1 MTALWFGLAIAC
13 LAGAG
18 ALLYIDRL
26 RRMRTGRVRQAWAK
40 GHGYSYKA
48 VDPTLAQQWRRATLA
63 KQAYLSAVDIA
74 TGTRRG
80 VRFTLFDL
88 EDAATI
94 VAVQRRVGSDVD
106 IDLRLKTTPPP
117 KDPDLELLGAM
128 GDHVVFATDI
138 DIARRVADQRM
149 AALAEIL
156 PDNLQVL
163 WSENTWTLG
172 SLPVTATTRDWDQAI
187 DGVIRFSG
195 LLHVL
200 PPEGEYQRTPQEER
214 DEAAPAGS
222 DEEFTQAMVD
232 PADHEAAWDNRRR
245 RGLSAEDFEPVEDE
259 ARAQEFVTTRYEDD
273 AEYEVEEYDEPA
285 SEPGRREGVA
295 RGAGYGDYQA
305 GGSYRQHEGYRNQE
319 ADNEQHQDGESA
331 DESGPATRPG
341 GPFHPGFRPYQGP
354 TAR

>member
-1 MTALWFGLAIAC
+1 MTALWFGLAIVC

-18 ALLYIDRL
+18 ALLYLDRL

-48 VDPTLAQQWRRATLA
+48 IDPSLPQQWRRATLA

-106 IDLRLKTTPPP
+106 IDLRLKTMPPP

-128 GDHVVFATDI
+128 GDHVVFASDI

-156 PDNLQVL
+156 PESLQVL

-172 SLPVTATTRDWDQAI
+172 SLPVSATTRDWEQAI

-200 PPEGEYQRTPQEER
+200 PPEGEHRRTPPER
-214 DEAAPAGS
+214 SDAGPAVS
-222 DEEFTQAMVD
+222 DEEFTQAMSD
-232 PADHEAAWDNRRR
+232 PADHEAAWDNRKR
-245 RGLSAEDFEPVEDE
+245 RGLTAEDFEPVENE
-259 ARAQEFVTTRYEDD
+259 ARAQEFVTTRFDDDEEYEAEEYQEPARDSEIEDD
-273 AEYEVEEYDEPA
+273 QDEDPADEP
-285 SEPGRREGVA
+285 
-295 RGAGYGDYQA
+295 
-305 GGSYRQHEGYRNQE
+305 GSTSKR
-319 ADNEQHQDGESA
+319 
-331 DESGPATRPG
+331 G